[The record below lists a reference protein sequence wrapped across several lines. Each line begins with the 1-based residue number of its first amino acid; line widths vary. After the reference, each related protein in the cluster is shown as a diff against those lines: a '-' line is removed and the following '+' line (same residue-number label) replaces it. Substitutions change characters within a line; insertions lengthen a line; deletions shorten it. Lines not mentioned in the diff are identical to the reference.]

1 MTLPATNPFAKTTD
15 KSRMTGSESMS
26 RQPMVNKDHWRR
38 FYSVLSILIQ
48 PQIGLSDGAARQIA
62 PGVLK
67 CFSRLMS
74 HTSQDHVQSP
84 NDII

>member
-1 MTLPATNPFAKTTD
+1 
-15 KSRMTGSESMS
+15 
-26 RQPMVNKDHWRR
+26 MVNKDRWRR

-62 PGVLK
+62 PGVLN

-84 NDII
+84 NDIIWLACQPHHDSLGPVRITLF